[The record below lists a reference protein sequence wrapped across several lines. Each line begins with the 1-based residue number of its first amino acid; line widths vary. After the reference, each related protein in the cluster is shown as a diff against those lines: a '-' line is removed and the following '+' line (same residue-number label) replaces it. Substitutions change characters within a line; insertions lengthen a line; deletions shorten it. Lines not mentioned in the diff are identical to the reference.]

1 MFEVGRVHPHRK
13 PPIGGASIDGMTGI
27 EAKAELDIAATPER
41 IWSVLT
47 DNDAFGEVMFGSEV
61 VTDWQVGSPILFRG
75 TWEGKPF
82 EDKGEILELD
92 PPRRMR
98 VTHFSPLTGEEDRPE
113 NYHEVR
119 YDLTP
124 AADGTRVTVTQD
136 NNATPE
142 AADHSTANWTTMLE
156 SLKKV
161 AER

>member
-1 MFEVGRVHPHRK
+1 
-13 PPIGGASIDGMTGI
+13 MTGI
-27 EAKAELDIAATPER
+27 EATADLEIAAGPEHVWG
-41 IWSVLT
+41 ILT
-47 DNDAFGEVMFGSEV
+47 DNDAFGEVMFGSEI
-61 VTDWQVGSPILFRG
+61 VTDWKVGSPILFRG

-98 VTHFSPLTGEEDRPE
+98 VTHYSPLSGEKDAPE

-119 YDLTP
+119 YDLAP
-124 AADGTRVTVTQD
+124 ASDGTRVTITQD
-136 NNATPE
+136 NNPTQD
-142 AADHSTANWTTMLE
+142 AADHSTANWQTMLE